1 MMKFTTDECNLM
13 MLYSPGTRQGL
24 IEALKQMKEQLT
36 AEEKELSALAE
47 SVLKKLAYITDTDFK
62 QLNLYPD
69 F

>member
-1 MMKFTTDECNLM
+1 MMKFTPDESNLM

-47 SVLKKLAYITDTDFK
+47 SVLKKLAYITDTDFE

>member
-1 MMKFTTDECNLM
+1 MMKFTPDESNLM

-36 AEEKELSALAE
+36 AEEKELSDLAE
-47 SVLKKLAYITDTDFK
+47 SVLKKLASIIDTDFE

>member
-1 MMKFTTDECNLM
+1 MKFTPDESNLM

-47 SVLKKLAYITDTDFK
+47 SVLKKLAYITDTDFE

>member
-1 MMKFTTDECNLM
+1 MMKFTPDESNLM

-36 AEEKELSALAE
+36 AEEEELSALAE
-47 SVLKKLAYITDTDFK
+47 SVLKKLAYITDTDFE